1 MARQSDVPVKI
12 DIIGGFLGAGKTT
25 FINKLIADGLGAERV
40 AIIENEFGQEAIDDT
55 LIATEGF
62 EMRTLSS
69 GCICCTLKVDFVR
82 AIGDIVEQCEPDR
95 IIIEPT
101 GLAGPDELEN
111 TCNLAARGKTGANVR
126 VNSMITIVDGTDVA
140 EMIGYE
146 IPVYVKQI
154 EQAHLIVISHAQE
167 LTPEQMQEAVEAIRG
182 AAGRDVEIVTTP
194 WDELDG
200 LQLMALAEQAYA
212 AQTEDAHEEHP
223 EHAHEHEHDHGHAHE
238 HGHAGFT
245 STLLFPTTSFDEAA
259 LDVLGKALQA
269 GGALRAKGFL
279 PGADGQTIHYEFV
292 NGRAQTSETPY
303 AGPCKL
309 VAIGRNLDV
318 SGLAGFETR

>member
-1 MARQSDVPVKI
+1 MARSSNAPVKI

-25 FINKLIADGLGAERV
+25 FINKLIADGLGGERV

-55 LIATEGF
+55 LIATDGF
-62 EMRTLSS
+62 EMRTLAS

-82 AIGDIVEQCEPDR
+82 AIGDIVEQCKPDR

-111 TCNLAARGKTGANVR
+111 TCNLATRGKAGANVR

-140 EMIGYE
+140 EMIEYD
-146 IPVYVKQI
+146 IPVYLKQI
-154 EQAHLIVISHAQE
+154 EQAHLVVVSHAQE
-167 LTPEQMQEAVEAIRG
+167 LTPDQLQEAVEAIRG
-182 AAGRDVEIVTTP
+182 AAGRDVEVVTTP

-200 LQLMALAEQAYA
+200 LQVMALAEQAYA
-212 AQTEDAHEEHP
+212 AQTEDAHD
-223 EHAHEHEHDHGHAHE
+223 EHAQNDHSHEHGGHE
-238 HGHAGFT
+238 HGHAGF
-245 STLLFPTTSFDEAA
+245 SSALLFPTTYFDEAA
-259 LDVLGKALQA
+259 LVALGKALEA

-279 PGADGQTIHYEFV
+279 PNASGQTIHYEFV
-292 NGRAQTSETPY
+292 NGRAQTSASPY

-318 SGLAGFETR
+318 STLPGFETN